1 MTDQTFPSAGLWN
14 PTVAFTGGYV
24 QTTTPALCIV
34 NMNGSSVWT
43 SDSGEELIIP
53 GTTPEDI
60 RAEIRIDA
68 GGIARRRDI
77 NAAGVVTWTEV

>member
-1 MTDQTFPSAGLWN
+1 M
-14 PTVAFTGGYV
+14 